1 MHQTNTKTATQ
12 DSIQQVTGDEIW
24 PWAWR
29 SRGPG
34 GRSCSVVW
42 YWRTVYHSTL
52 CQMEGW
58 RTVCVRGGWG
68 LSQCWPPYGCGVWCK
83 CLRWRGE
90 WLRWWFQPSS
100 PLAAGSCGPQP
111 SQEVETLLGFLHDGG
126 GVEGPGNVLHQV
138 DTEELYVLHDLHRGA
153 VDDQWLVVP
162 LSSPEVNKHLFGFV
176 YIQGQVVTL
185 HQVISCSTSS
195 LCDDSP
201 SFESCSAVQSWVRS
215 VNSSGLST
223 QPWGGPVRTVVVL
236 EVLLPIGLS

>member
-126 GVEGPGNVLHQV
+126 GVEGPGNVPGG
-138 DTEELYVLHDLHRGA
+138 HRGTLCSSWSPPGSRGWSVA
-153 VDDQWLVVP
+153 RGPSEFSRGQQASLWFCLYSGTGCDFAPGYQLFHLLSVWWLTELWVV
-162 LSSPEVNKHLFGFV
+162 
-176 YIQGQVVTL
+176 
-185 HQVISCSTSS
+185 
-195 LCDDSP
+195 
-201 SFESCSAVQSWVRS
+201 
-215 VNSSGLST
+215 
-223 QPWGGPVRTVVVL
+223 
-236 EVLLPIGLS
+236 